1 MWPFSG
7 LTQEQDA
14 RLRRIEAVMFG
25 QAFAIQHIGQVVDA
39 MAAGDTAL
47 DQLEGLRTKLR
58 QATDRLATAVAAGQT
73 FSPGPT

>member
-1 MWPFSG
+1 
-7 LTQEQDA
+7 
-14 RLRRIEAVMFG
+14 MFG